1 MSGAREGEWHEWPFE
16 PLPVLSALGEHR
28 VEYVLI
34 GGLAAVLQGSP
45 LPTYD
50 IDIAPAP
57 GTANARRLASALADV
72 QAAALTNADDAQQA
86 LQRHTDMGFST
97 PFGYVDLR
105 YRACRLRHVRSAAP
119 QRHTNPARARAHR
132 SRFAT
137 RDIIRSRTAAGDHRQ
152 LPALEATLELTR
164 TAARNEDPVDPG
176 SGLLRSTRPSLPRL

>member
-1 MSGAREGEWHEWPFE
+1 M
-16 PLPVLSALGEHR
+16 LSALGKHQ

-57 GTANARRLASALADV
+57 GTANARRLTSALADV

-86 LQRHTDMGFST
+86 LQEQTDMSFST

-105 YRACRLRHVRSAAP
+105 YRPAGFDTYAALRRNAIPIQLEPDLTVLVSP
-119 QRHTNPARARAHR
+119 L
-132 SRFAT
+132 

-164 TAARNEDPVDPG
+164 TAARTRARGARV
-176 SGLLRSTRPSLPRL
+176 RSSSFHPAVFVAL

>member
-1 MSGAREGEWHEWPFE
+1 MSGKRNGEWHEWPFE
-16 PLPVLSALGEHR
+16 PLPVLRALGRHG
-28 VEYVLI
+28 VEYVII

-57 GTANARRLASALADV
+57 GTANARQLESALGDV

-86 LQRHTDMGFST
+86 LRRHTDVSFIT

-105 YRACRLRHVRSAAP
+105 YTPTGFDTYAALRRNAVPLQLESDLTVLVSP
-119 QRHTNPARARAHR
+119 L
-132 SRFAT
+132 
-137 RDIIRSRTAAGDHRQ
+137 RDIIRSRIAAGDHRQ

-164 TAARNEDPVDPG
+164 TAAHSNRG
-176 SGLLRSTRPSLPRL
+176 

>member
-1 MSGAREGEWHEWPFE
+1 MSRERDGEWHEWPFE
-16 PLPVLSALGEHR
+16 PLPVLNALGKHR

-57 GTANARRLASALADV
+57 GRANALRLESALADV

-86 LQRHTDMGFST
+86 LRRHTDTSFST

-105 YRACRLRHVRSAAP
+105 YRTAGFGTYAALRRNAVPIQLEPDLTVLVSP
-119 QRHTNPARARAHR
+119 L
-132 SRFAT
+132 
-137 RDIIRSRTAAGDHRQ
+137 RDIIRSRIAAGDHRQ

-164 TAARNEDPVDPG
+164 TAAC
-176 SGLLRSTRPSLPRL
+176 TRGREAS